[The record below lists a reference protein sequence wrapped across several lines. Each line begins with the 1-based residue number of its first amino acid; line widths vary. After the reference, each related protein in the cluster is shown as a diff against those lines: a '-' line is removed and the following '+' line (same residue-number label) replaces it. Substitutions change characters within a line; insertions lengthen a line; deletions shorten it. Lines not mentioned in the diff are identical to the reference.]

1 MKTTLDKFGRVVIPK
16 RVREDLG
23 LQPGAVLRIKQD
35 EQKIFM
41 EPVNEEPQM
50 VLKKGVLV
58 FQGTA
63 MGDIEGAIKDHRQ
76 KLLSKAGLDI
86 RR

>member
-23 LQPGAVLRIKQD
+23 LQPGAVLQIKQD
-35 EQKIFM
+35 EQKISI

-50 VLKKGVLV
+50 VVKKGVLV

-63 MGDIEGAIKDHRQ
+63 TGDIEGAIKDQRQ
-76 KLLSKAGLDI
+76 KLLTKAGSVI
-86 RR
+86 R